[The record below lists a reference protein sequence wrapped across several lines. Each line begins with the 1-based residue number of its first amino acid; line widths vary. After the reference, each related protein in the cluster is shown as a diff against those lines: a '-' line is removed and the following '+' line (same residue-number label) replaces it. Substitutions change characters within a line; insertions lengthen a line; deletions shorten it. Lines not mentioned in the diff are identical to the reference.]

1 MDMNHLKHAF
11 LPLITVLLI
20 TASAQ
25 ALAKHHGKMGAPL
38 AEALSNETR
47 AEADRMRD
55 PGRKPA
61 QVLAFLGIG
70 PGMTVMDMIAAGGYY
85 TEVLSLAVGSE
96 GKVYAQNPPGVLQFR
111 DGANEKA
118 ISQRLAGDRLANVTR
133 INADL
138 HEAGL
143 AAGSLDAVIT
153 ALNFHDIYNGS
164 GKDAAVGAAR
174 TVHSLL
180 KPGGVFGVID
190 HAGTAEGDNATMHR
204 IDIELVKA
212 ALTEAGFEIDAT
224 SDLLANPDDTH
235 DKGVFDPSIR
245 GKTDR
250 FLIRATK
257 AE

>member
-1 MDMNHLKHAF
+1 MKHLKYAF
-11 LPLITVLLI
+11 LPLTTALLI
-20 TASAQ
+20 AALPQ
-25 ALAKHHGKMGAPL
+25 ALANHHEKMAAPL
-38 AEALSNETR
+38 AQALSNETR
-47 AEADRMRD
+47 AEADRARD
-55 PGRKPA
+55 AGRKPA

-96 GKVYAQNPPGVLQFR
+96 GKVYAQNPPRVLQFR

-138 HEAGL
+138 QEADL
-143 AAGSLDAVIT
+143 PAGSLDAVIT

-164 GKDAAVGAAR
+164 GKEAAVGTAR
-174 TVHSLL
+174 LVHSLL
-180 KPGGVFGVID
+180 KPDGVFGVID
-190 HAGTAEGDNATMHR
+190 HAGTAGSDNAAMHR
-204 IDIELVKA
+204 IDVELVKA

-250 FLIRATK
+250 FLIRARK